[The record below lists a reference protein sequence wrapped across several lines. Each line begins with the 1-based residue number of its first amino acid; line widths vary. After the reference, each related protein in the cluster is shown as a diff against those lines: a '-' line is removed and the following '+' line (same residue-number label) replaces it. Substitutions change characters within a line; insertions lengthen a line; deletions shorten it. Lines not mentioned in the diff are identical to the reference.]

1 MSDGKAWSQKA
12 YLKTDPDTPMKE
24 SDNFFDPYTHNNVN
38 DRSSFAFVNTPLTM
52 KEFNKSPSV
61 AKTTKNKA
69 ILAQSL
75 YSSQKLLKKDRI
87 YEVAK

>member
-1 MSDGKAWSQKA
+1 MSDGRAWSQKA
-12 YLKTDPDTPMKE
+12 YLKTDPDTPLKE
-24 SDNFFDPYTHNNVN
+24 SDSFFDPYTQKNVN
-38 DRSSFAFVNTPLTM
+38 DRSSTVFGNTPLTM
-52 KEFNKSPSV
+52 KEFSKSPSV

-75 YSSQKLLKKDRI
+75 YTSQKFLKKDRI